1 MTVKLY
7 ALRAGVVDMDRSVF
21 LPATPKGTRIQAPG
35 LVFIVQHPQGNVAVD
50 TGIDP
55 RVYADPQGYWGGL
68 VRALTP
74 RGDEGDGLVPRLQE
88 AGFSPDDIRY
98 VICTHLHMDHA
109 GGNRFLPKA
118 TFLVQ
123 QAELD
128 FAPGMEGNGY
138 YRSDWD
144 YPLDYKT
151 VDGETDLFGDGLVR
165 LVPLPGHTPGF
176 MAVSLKLP
184 QGPVV
189 LAGDSCPLAENLA
202 GRIAARTD
210 HDPEKSLVAM
220 EWLAGEQQKG
230 ASILFGHDARQ
241 WPVLP
246 AEFSPR

>member
-1 MTVKLY
+1 MKLY
-7 ALRAGVVDMDRSVF
+7 ALQAGAVDMDRSVF

-35 LVFIVQHPQGNVAVD
+35 LVFVIQHPQGNVVVD
-50 TGIDP
+50 TGLDP

-68 VRALTP
+68 SRALIP

-88 AGFSPDDIRY
+88 AGFSPGDIRY

-109 GGNRFLPKA
+109 GGNRFLPQA
-118 TFLVQ
+118 AFLVRR
-123 QAELD
+123 AELD
-128 FAPGMEGNGY
+128 FARNMEGNGY

-184 QGPVV
+184 GGTVV
-189 LAGDSCPLAENLA
+189 LAGDSCPLSDNLA
-202 GRIAARTD
+202 GRIVARTD
-210 HDPEKSLVAM
+210 NDPAKSLLAM

-230 ASILFGHDARQ
+230 ATILFGHDAGQ

>member
-1 MTVKLY
+1 VKLY

-35 LVFIVQHPQGNVAVD
+35 LVFIIQHPQGNVVVD

-68 VRALTP
+68 SRALAP
-74 RGDEGDGLVPRLQE
+74 KGDEGDGLVPRLQE
-88 AGFSPDDIRY
+88 AGFSPEDIRY

-118 TFLVQ
+118 TFLVHG
-123 QAELD
+123 AELD
-128 FAPGMEGNGY
+128 FARQMEGNGY

-144 YPLDYKT
+144 YPLDYRQ
-151 VDGETDLFGDGLVR
+151 VDGEADLFGDGLVR
-165 LVPLPGHTPGF
+165 LLPLPGHTPGF

-189 LAGDSCPLAENLA
+189 LAGDSCTLAENLA
-202 GRIAARTD
+202 GRILGRTAP
-210 HDPEKSLVAM
+210 DPVKSLLAM
-220 EWLAGEQQKG
+220 EWLAGEQQRG
-230 ASILFGHDARQ
+230 ARILFGHDSSQ

-246 AEFSPR
+246 AEFSFR